1 MTKEEKE
8 KKNMAILAC
17 GDDYDELLEIQ
28 YGPKGT
34 PTRDQFDRDAEAFI
48 LAERLKE
55 ERKKAGANNHA
66 ASLRKSLAPAF
77 KALALVNI
85 QHDLVFAV
93 PTPDRQVYRPGLGV
107 DPHEPLVAAAD
118 GANEKPI
125 SYRQ

>member
-1 MTKEEKE
+1 MKPKNINDMTKEEKE

-55 ERKKAGANNHA
+55 ERKKAGLTQAQLAKKIGTKKSYISRIENGHA
-66 ASLRKSLAPAF
+66 DVQLSTLF
-77 KALALVNI
+77 KI
-85 QHDLVFAV
+85 FQ
-93 PTPDRQVYRPGLGV
+93 GLGKRV
-107 DPHEPLVAAAD
+107 SVT
-118 GANEKPI
+118 I
-125 SYRQ
+125 W